1 MAPPSFCTVARL
13 VEGVLAIIGAAA
25 VIALLAAMWVASQ
38 VRESERE
45 L

>member
-1 MAPPSFCTVARL
+1 MTLPSFCTVARL
-13 VEGVLAIIGAAA
+13 AEGLLAIIGAAA
-25 VIALLAAMWVASQ
+25 VIALLLAMWLASQ